1 MACQRPLDGTLK
13 VEIRKV
19 AGYIGAEITEVDLSG
34 PAEESAIAAI
44 RKALLD
50 YKVIFFRDQHLG
62 HAEHVAFARQF
73 GPVTAAHPFSG
84 ETPDGFPE
92 ILSVDYK
99 KTEDRYGVTATQR
112 QRTEAG
118 PYSGWHSDL
127 TPMVN
132 PPAICIL
139 RAETV
144 PSYGGD
150 TIWTNLVAAYS
161 GISDPIKPFLRELS
175 AEHRYLAGY
184 QSSSNDDD
192 QYKAKVSAKPLAAL
206 HPVVRVHPET
216 GEEGLFVN
224 PLFTSAIS
232 GLSARE
238 SQHIL
243 NLLFE
248 QIARPAYTVR
258 FRWSAG
264 SVAMWDNRAT
274 AHLAPGHLH
283 EPGLERVLHRVSVV
297 GDVPV
302 APNGRLST
310 AIAGDPWLEV
320 ER

>member
-1 MACQRPLDGTLK
+1 M
-13 VEIRKV
+13 
-19 AGYIGAEITEVDLSG
+19 AGYIGAEITGIDLSQ
-34 PAEESAIAAI
+34 PADKATIDAI
-44 RKALLD
+44 RQALLD
-50 YKVIFFRDQHLG
+50 YKVVFFRDQRLG
-62 HAEHVAFARQF
+62 HAEHVSFARQF
-73 GPVTAAHPFSG
+73 GPLTAAHPFVE
-84 ETPDGFPE
+84 ETPAGFPE
-92 ILSVDYK
+92 VLSVDYQ
-99 KTEDRYGVTATQR
+99 KTAARYGVTAVQR

-118 PYSGWHSDL
+118 AYSGWHSDL

-144 PSYGGD
+144 PAHGGD
-150 TIWTNLVAAYS
+150 TTWTNLVAAYS
-161 GISDPIKPFLRELS
+161 DMSSPLQRFLGELS

-184 QSSSNDDD
+184 QPASDDRD
-192 QYKAKVSAKPLAAL
+192 SYKAKVSTKPLAAL

-216 GEEGLFVN
+216 GEQGLFVN
-224 PLFTSAIS
+224 PLFTSLIA
-232 GLSARE
+232 GFSARE

-243 NLLFE
+243 DLLFE

-274 AHLAPGHLH
+274 AHLAPTDLH

-302 APNGRLST
+302 APNGRSSS

-320 ER
+320 